1 MGFALYCV
9 CQTAYTQLKLRFG
22 AQAKKVQPVSTVLPE
37 TAEGVAAI
45 AEIIQVKE
53 VLISLNLFI
62 RQNRLFAEFADK
74 RFFLLHHQ

>member
-22 AQAKKVQPVSTVLPE
+22 AQAKKVQPISTVLLE

-45 AEIIQVKE
+45 AEDNPSKRGAYIPQ
-53 VLISLNLFI
+53 FI
-62 RQNRLFAEFADK
+62 HNTKPFVCRVCR
-74 RFFLLHHQ
+74 